1 MNTEELFKLGV
12 TLKKGDLAGKR
23 FAVNAIRP
31 DGLDVY
37 SWGTPN
43 STLAFFKHGEYDI
56 WRPPKTIFD
65 NAAPVTLGQ
74 LKDAAAQNELPEGT
88 RFYVVDAFGGIQDA
102 FAKLGRI
109 NGEKSVIIY

>member
-1 MNTEELFKLGV
+1 MNTEELFKYGV
-12 TLKKGDLAGKR
+12 TPVEGKEAGKR

-37 SWGTPN
+37 IWGATN
-43 STLAFFKHGEYDI
+43 ANLSFFKHGEYDL

-65 NAAPVTLGQ
+65 NNEPVTLGL
-74 LKDAAAQNELPEGT
+74 LKDAVAQHELPKGT
-88 RFYVVDAFGGIQDA
+88 RFYIVDTFGGIQDA

-109 NGEKSVIIY
+109 NGEKAVIIY